1 MIRQLNEA
9 FDKLNNTNIKS
20 NKTILESLQEAEEFE
35 ESYSDIEQV
44 KSFLKSL
51 IVNGRVR
58 ALKDN
63 EKLPRGVY
71 FKSGTGD
78 NGVIHFK
85 GNDYAY
91 AIVKGELRVMPEVEA
106 GWNWSETIYSDDFD
120 KLQEDYDTGYDDK
133 YDEAV
138 DKFTS
143 MVKEIISGD
152 SYFNR
157 KGDSLEDWLEELV
170 MGEDSIFSFLEYL
183 PGEEIIKVLS
193 SSKSKELIKA
203 LVDAYKAGYSDESME
218 KALLIFDS
226 IKDEQ
231 GIKESLSKLQ
241 EKLPADLAKAYDRND
256 LYKDRTSHYKYNDTD
271 FEKAEYK
278 EITPEEALELKKQGR
293 ITDIRAIVNGDLIR
307 YNSEG
312 KSIADADVRWQQ
324 RYTTRTGNKVDNT
337 RKMPFNYVMQ
347 IADKIYVT
355 DEDSSKIDADKL
367 KRHDTTDDYYFTGGS
382 DPDNYWDS
390 THFGDTVR
398 ASGAEDTG
406 RHLRGYDNKRYDYK
420 NYLDD
425 VKEYRERL
433 RNLQSQYDAGDIS
446 RNEYEARK
454 TSLQKI
460 YDLAMQNAYRTKPNK
475 NTNSPLTVAYNK
487 RNLNKYKALKYT
499 IQQSLKDIDKENN
512 KLQNLKTSSA
522 DSPEY
527 KYERDQLAKLR
538 AQLKS
543 IQREIEYYEGKLSD
557 DSIAKDTS
565 ATEAE
570 LDRLT
575 KRQADAQ
582 KQLDDLLKR

>member
-9 FDKLNNTNIKS
+9 FDKLNNTDIKS
-20 NKTILESLQEAEEFE
+20 NKTVLESLQEVEEFE

-44 KSFLKSL
+44 KSFLKPL
-51 IVNGRVR
+51 IVNDRVR

-78 NGVIHFK
+78 HGVIHFK

-91 AIVKGELRVMPEVEA
+91 AIVKGELRVMPEEEA
-106 GWNWSETIYSDDFD
+106 GWNWSETIYSDDF
-120 KLQEDYDTGYDDK
+120 
-133 YDEAV
+133 
-138 DKFTS
+138 
-143 MVKEIISGD
+143 
-152 SYFNR
+152 NR
-157 KGDSLEDWLEELV
+157 
-170 MGEDSIFSFLEYL
+170 
-183 PGEEIIKVLS
+183 
-193 SSKSKELIKA
+193 
-203 LVDAYKAGYSDESME
+203 
-218 KALLIFDS
+218 
-226 IKDEQ
+226 
-231 GIKESLSKLQ
+231 LQ
-241 EKLPADLAKAYDRND
+241 EKLPADLAKVYDRND

-293 ITDIRAIVNGDLIR
+293 ITDIRAIVNGALIR

-312 KSIADADVRWQQ
+312 KSIADTDVRWEQ

-367 KRHDTTDDYYFTGGS
+367 KRRDETSDYSFVGGS
-382 DPDNYWDS
+382 NPDSYWDS
-390 THFGDTVR
+390 TYFGDTVR

-460 YDLAMQNAYRTKPNK
+460 YDLAMQNAYRTKPDK
-475 NTNSPLTVAYNK
+475 NTNSPLAVAYNK

-499 IQQSLKDIDKENN
+499 IQQSLKDIEEESN
-512 KLQNLKTSSA
+512 KLQSLKASSA

-543 IQREIEYYEGKLSD
+543 IQDEIEYYEGKLSD
-557 DSIAKDTS
+557 DSIAKDTRT
-565 ATEAE
+565 TEVE

-582 KQLDDLLKR
+582 KQLDNLLKR